1 MAKYKKTRQPVKK
14 PKIRKGDTV
23 LVRKGKDRGHVGEVL
38 KVIPEEGR
46 ALVQGANRVF
56 RHTRPNEKNPHGGRV
71 HKEVAIPLS
80 NLMLVGADRT
90 PSRVGIKRGTD
101 GKIVRVLK
109 KTGQELS

>member
-1 MAKYKKTRQPVKK
+1 MAKFKKKRQPVLK

-23 LVRKGKDRGHVGEVL
+23 LVRKGKDSGHVGEVL

-46 ALVQGANRVF
+46 ALVQGANKVF
-56 RHTRPNEKNPHGGRV
+56 RHTRPSEKNPHGGRV
-71 HKEVAIPLS
+71 HKEVPLPLC

-90 PSRVGIKRGTD
+90 PSRVGIKRGED
-101 GKIVRVLK
+101 GHPIRVLK